1 MIKKFSEFQSLFESI
16 DISNED
22 IYKDYKQPLDLYL
35 KDYLKEKLC
44 VRIFKEYNS
53 DIGTKQVVEQ
63 ILKNSNGLISATIDL
78 IKTGSTTNRGL
89 SGFLSTFLKNMPIA
103 GLAIAALGGIFLLR
117 NKLGNL
123 IKRYTITKEKKWKTL
138 DDLKSSGLDVKNRTT
153 GYGYVGRR
161 DSKGNKIY
169 IDERPV
175 GNEVVRD
182 YKDTWII
189 NTSNNNLSK
198 TTNGSSYIV
207 KKDIVSDNGIVIAKK
222 GKEFKYKDFEVDPNR
237 TYIFI
242 KSEELAQEAIKKD
255 LMFDA
260 KKMIEDKSAWELT
273 LVDYFG
279 VKNLVN
285 TKTPT
290 VSKAL
295 FGVGFA
301 TTGLGSV
308 FSLIYSNQP
317 QIWEK
322 IGENM
327 FSKEVADVQDF
338 FEKEA
343 ELKSYFKEKLVNSTG
358 FEADL
363 DLDVNQIKMIQNKI
377 SDIANKMQEPDKS
390 KYIKSLLS
398 SFNNDAKKIGWVV
411 ADILSQAHIALIKS
425 SLAAYIHTSP
435 MHHLS
440 EDYIEN
446 K

>member
-1 MIKKFSEFQSLFESI
+1 MIKKFSEFQSLFESV

-35 KDYLKEKLC
+35 KDYLKEKLNHS
-44 VRIFKEYNS
+44 IFKGYDN
-53 DIGTKQVVEQ
+53 QLVEQ

-89 SGFLSTFLKNMPIA
+89 NGFLSAFLKNMPIA

-123 IKRYTITKEKKWKTL
+123 IKRYTITKEKKWRAL
-138 DDLKSSGLDVKNRTT
+138 DDLRSSGLDVKNRTPDWRT
-153 GYGYVGRR
+153 WQRTPSGRIR
-161 DSKGNKIY
+161 YQSQELPD
-169 IDERPV
+169 
-175 GNEVVRD
+175 GNEILRD
-182 YKDTWII
+182 YNDEWII

-198 TTNGSSYIV
+198 TTDGWIV
-207 KKDIVSDNGIVIAKK
+207 KKDIVSDNGIVIVKK
-222 GKEFKYKDFEVDPNR
+222 GKKFLKKDFEVNSNWTHIR
-237 TYIFI
+237 I

-285 TKTPT
+285 TKIPT
-290 VSKAL
+290 VSKVL

-301 TTGLGSV
+301 TTGIGSV
-308 FSLIYSNQP
+308 FSLIYSNLP
-317 QIWEK
+317 QIWGK

-327 FSKEVADVQDF
+327 YSTEVADVQDF
-338 FEKEA
+338 LEKEA
-343 ELKSYFKEKLVNSTG
+343 ELKSQFKEKLVNSTG

-377 SDIANKMQEPDKS
+377 SDIASKMQEPDKS
-390 KYIKSLLS
+390 KYIKFLLS

-411 ADILSQAHIALIKS
+411 ADILSQAHIVLIKS
-425 SLAAYIHTSP
+425 SLAAYVHESP
-435 MHHLS
+435 IIV
-440 EDYIEN
+440 DIEN

>member
-35 KDYLKEKLC
+35 KDYLKEKLN
-44 VRIFKEYNS
+44 RSIFKGHDN
-53 DIGTKQVVEQ
+53 QLVEQ

-89 SGFLSTFLKNMPIA
+89 NGFLSAFLKNMPIA

-123 IKRYTITKEKKWKTL
+123 IKRYRITNEISWRTK
-138 DDLKSSGLDVKNRTT
+138 DNLKSSGLDVKNRTPDWQD
-153 GYGYVGRR
+153 YGHTKSKNKYGRNLP
-161 DSKGNKIY
+161 D
-169 IDERPV
+169 
-175 GNEVVRD
+175 GNEIVRD
-182 YKDTWII
+182 YKDTWAI
-189 NTSNNNLSK
+189 NTSNSNLSK
-198 TTNGSSYIV
+198 TTDGYIV
-207 KKDIVSDNGIVIAKK
+207 KKNIVSDNGIVIAKK
-222 GKEFKYKDFEVDPNR
+222 GKQFLYKDFEVNPDR
-237 TYIFI
+237 SHIFI

-260 KKMIEDKSAWELT
+260 KKMIEDKSVWELT

-285 TKTPT
+285 TKIPT
-290 VSKAL
+290 VSKVL

-301 TTGLGSV
+301 TTGIGSV
-308 FSLIYSNQP
+308 FSLIYSNLP
-317 QIWEK
+317 QTWEK

-327 FSKEVADVQDF
+327 YSTEVADVLDF
-338 FEKEA
+338 FEKEGL
-343 ELKSYFKEKLVNSTG
+343 LKSDFKDKLVKSAG
-358 FEADL
+358 FAENL
-363 DLDVNQIKMIQNKI
+363 NLSLNQIEVIQNRI
-377 SDIANKMQEPDKS
+377 SDIASTMQGSDKS
-390 KYIKSLLS
+390 KYIKFLLS

-411 ADILSQAHIALIKS
+411 ADILSQAHIELIKC
-425 SLAAYIHTSP
+425 SLTEYVQASP
-435 MHHLS
+435 ITVN
-440 EDYIEN
+440 IEN

>member
-44 VRIFKEYNS
+44 VWIFKEYNS

-63 ILKNSNGLISATIDL
+63 ILKNSDGLIHATIDL

-89 SGFLSTFLKNMPIA
+89 NGFLSTFLKNMPIA
-103 GLAIAALGGIFLLR
+103 GLAITALGGIFLLR

-123 IKRYTITKEKKWKTL
+123 IKRYRITADKKWTTI
-138 DDLKSSGLDVKNRTT
+138 DNLKSSGLDVKNRTPDWQ
-153 GYGYVGRR
+153 YWGRM
-161 DSKGNKIY
+161 DSKGNKIFTR
-169 IDERPV
+169 DLPD
-175 GNEVVRD
+175 GNEIVRD
-182 YKDTWII
+182 YKDTWVI

-198 TTNGSSYIV
+198 TTDGYIV
-207 KKDIVSDNGIVIAKK
+207 KKNIVSDDGIVIAKK
-222 GKEFKYKDFEVDPNR
+222 GKQFLYKDFEVNPDR
-237 TYIFI
+237 SHIFI

-260 KKMIEDKSAWELT
+260 KKMIEDKSVWELT

-285 TKTPT
+285 TKIPT
-290 VSKAL
+290 VSKVL

-301 TTGLGSV
+301 TTGIGSV
-308 FSLIYSNQP
+308 FSLIYSNLP

-327 FSKEVADVQDF
+327 YSTEVGDVQDF
-338 FEKEA
+338 LEKEA
-343 ELKSYFKEKLVNSTG
+343 ELKSLFKEKLVNSTG

-377 SDIANKMQEPDKS
+377 SDIASKMQEPDKN
-390 KYIKSLLS
+390 KYIRFLLS

-411 ADILSQAHIALIKS
+411 VDILSQARIALIKS

>member
-35 KDYLKEKLC
+35 KDYLKEKFN
-44 VRIFKEYNS
+44 RSIFKGHDN
-53 DIGTKQVVEQ
+53 QLVEQ

-89 SGFLSTFLKNMPIA
+89 NGFLSAFLKNMPIA

-123 IKRYTITKEKKWKTL
+123 IKRYRITNEISWRTK
-138 DDLKSSGLDVKNRTT
+138 DNLKSSGLDVKNRTPDWQD
-153 GYGYVGRR
+153 YGHTKSKNKYGRNLP
-161 DSKGNKIY
+161 D
-169 IDERPV
+169 
-175 GNEVVRD
+175 GNEIVRD
-182 YKDTWII
+182 YKDTWAI
-189 NTSNNNLSK
+189 NTSNSNLSK
-198 TTNGSSYIV
+198 TTDGYIV
-207 KKDIVSDNGIVIAKK
+207 KKNIVSDNGIVIAKK
-222 GKEFKYKDFEVDPNR
+222 GKQFLYKDFEVNPDR
-237 TYIFI
+237 SHIFI

-260 KKMIEDKSAWELT
+260 KKMIEDKSVWELT

-285 TKTPT
+285 TKIPT
-290 VSKAL
+290 VSKVL

-301 TTGLGSV
+301 TTGIGSV
-308 FSLIYSNQP
+308 FSLIYSNLP
-317 QIWEK
+317 QTWEK

-327 FSKEVADVQDF
+327 YSTEVADVLDF
-338 FEKEA
+338 FEKEGL
-343 ELKSYFKEKLVNSTG
+343 LKSDFKDKLVKSAG
-358 FEADL
+358 FAENL
-363 DLDVNQIKMIQNKI
+363 NLSLNQIEVIQNRI
-377 SDIANKMQEPDKS
+377 SDIASTMQGSDKS
-390 KYIKSLLS
+390 KYIKFLLS

-411 ADILSQAHIALIKS
+411 ADILSQAHIELIKC
-425 SLAAYIHTSP
+425 SLTEYVQASP
-435 MHHLS
+435 ITVN
-440 EDYIEN
+440 IEN